1 MASTARPSE
10 PPASGGSEPSGGSSG
25 RWLALQVSGQGELGT
40 ELTINNSRRRSHA
53 LAGCC
58 RIPLFTESSYFQRSS
73 SSLLA
78 GELLNSSSAPFP
90 LYHVCVFLL
99 SYLDSDRL
107 FPSIQLCRSRVLW
120 ASIALCALLCSLL
133 LCGKRKR
140 LRRWTCPTDPPLL
153 SIR

>member
-1 MASTARPSE
+1 M
-10 PPASGGSEPSGGSSG
+10 
-25 RWLALQVSGQGELGT
+25 SGQGELGT
-40 ELTINNSRRRSHA
+40 ELTINNSRRRSRV

-58 RIPLFTESSYFQRSS
+58 RIPLFPESGYFQRSS

-99 SYLDSDRL
+99 SHLDSDGL
-107 FPSIQLCRSRVLW
+107 LPSIQLFRSRVLW

-133 LCGKRKR
+133 LCG
-140 LRRWTCPTDPPLL
+140 
-153 SIR
+153 